1 MRRRKSIRLR
11 GYDYSQAGAYFITVC
26 TKDRKELLGTIRDG
40 RMRASPIGRVV
51 RECWATLPMHYP
63 NVQLDAFVVMPN
75 HVHGIIVILDDK
87 PHRVRVGEGLRP
99 SPTRKNR
106 NRPPLSEI
114 VRAFKSFSARRI
126 NEETGRGGGS
136 FWQRG
141 YYDHIIRNERSLE
154 RIRDYISTNPSRWQY
169 DRENTSRTI
178 THRRDPRGDS
188 DLPTGMFN

>member
-1 MRRRKSIRLR
+1 MHRRKSIRLR

-40 RMRASPIGRVV
+40 KMRASPIGRIVQA
-51 RECWATLPMHYP
+51 CWAALPTHYP

-75 HVHGIIVILDDK
+75 HVHGIIVILDDDPNRK
-87 PHRVRVGEGLRP
+87 QVGEGLRP
-99 SPTRKNR
+99 SPTGKTR

-126 NEETGRGGGS
+126 NEQTARGGES

-141 YYDHIIRNERSLE
+141 YYDHIIRHERSLE
-154 RIRDYISTNPSRWQY
+154 RIRDYILTNPLRWQY
-169 DRENTSRTI
+169 DRENTSRVI
-178 THRRDPRGDS
+178 THGRDSRDDN
-188 DLPTGMFN
+188 DLPPGMFY